1 MLTNR
6 RKFLMLRNGLRRRKR
21 TRLFNPLFIQEAIK
35 LMRPKRIKT
44 SDKLAFWELN
54 YKLDFKEFVI
64 LARKAFNYSDK
75 TVAGDIY
82 ESFRRVAHRE
92 GWGTRHEERY
102 PNQ

>member
-1 MLTNR
+1 M
-6 RKFLMLRNGLRRRKR
+6 KR
-21 TRLFNPLFIQEAIK
+21 

-44 SDKLAFWELN
+44 QDKLAFWELN
-54 YKLDFKEFVI
+54 YKLDSKEFVI

-75 TVAGDIY
+75 TVAVDIY

-102 PNQ
+102 K